1 MTRLEYLLFLLSK
14 MASVSWSFLWG
25 LAFTTWRNRKPMRV
39 TPSAMVLG
47 AGNCSAL
54 SPCSRSAFPAA
65 WAVSRVEVKLVR
77 NVGACGPGA
86 RVWWRGR
93 PGELTQRCSHLR
105 MPLCPAFAAPE
116 GCLSPQTKAPSAS
129 LRQTP
134 GHGLASPTKK
144 GVGQP
149 GVAPAMFQ
157 RQLGRKGSSFRSAQL
172 GCRQTESGA
181 LRCTEQRLEGKRRV
195 VHAHDRTS
203 RTETGYT
210 DLKAHPSTLTL
221 AQ

>member
-1 MTRLEYLLFLLSK
+1 VGFGLHHLAQPKAHASHPLGHGTGRGQLLRAIALLSQRLPCRLGREPRGGEARAK
-14 MASVSWSFLWG
+14 
-25 LAFTTWRNRKPMRV
+25 RRV
-39 TPSAMVLG
+39 
-47 AGNCSAL
+47 
-54 SPCSRSAFPAA
+54 
-65 WAVSRVEVKLVR
+65 LVR
-77 NVGACGPGA
+77 
-86 RVWWRGR
+86 RRL
-93 PGELTQRCSHLR
+93 GELTQRCSHLR

-144 GVGQP
+144 GGGQP

-181 LRCTEQRLEGKRRV
+181 LRCTEQRLEGKPTTRSSTCSSARSSTCCRSSAPRR
-195 VHAHDRTS
+195 R
-203 RTETGYT
+203 
-210 DLKAHPSTLTL
+210 
-221 AQ
+221 